1 MVQHPEISE
10 TLVVAFGERYMAE
23 AVSLFPLP
31 PSSFLLPLLYRIM
44 SERLLIFIQFIDAT
58 LPLLKADPAIGNL
71 EMEWVANDAFPF
83 TNSSPG
89 NGDSGAGDTAAGGDG
104 DGDEEMGD
112 VAEDGGVK
120 AEQDADGEG
129 GDAKVKEEDGDLD
142 VAEDEDR
149 WL

>member
-1 MVQHPEISE
+1 
-10 TLVVAFGERYMAE
+10 
-23 AVSLFPLP
+23 
-31 PSSFLLPLLYRIM
+31 M

-58 LPLLKADPAIGNL
+58 FPILKADPAIGNL

-89 NGDSGAGDTAAGGDG
+89 NGDGGAGDAANADT
-104 DGDEEMGD
+104 EMGD
-112 VAEDGGVK
+112 DGVDQESDGAVK

-129 GDAKVKEEDGDLD
+129 GDGDGGARVKEEDGDLD